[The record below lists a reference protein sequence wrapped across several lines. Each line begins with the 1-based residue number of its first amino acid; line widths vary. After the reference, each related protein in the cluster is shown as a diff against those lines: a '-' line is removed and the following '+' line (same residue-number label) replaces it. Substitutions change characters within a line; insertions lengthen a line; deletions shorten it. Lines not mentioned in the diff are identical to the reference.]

1 MSEEE
6 KKNNIKEYQKQYQN
20 SYQKTNTKKVGLIL
34 NKKTD
39 AELIAFLET
48 KNNKAG
54 YIKELIYK
62 DMQET
67 ISKKL
72 NG

>member
-20 SYQKTNTKKVGLIL
+20 SYQKANTKKVGLIL

-67 ISKKL
+67 ISKKM

>member
-1 MSEEE
+1 MSEEK

-20 SYQKTNTKKVGLIL
+20 SYQKANTKKVGLIL
-34 NKKTD
+34 NKNTD

-67 ISKKL
+67 ILKKL